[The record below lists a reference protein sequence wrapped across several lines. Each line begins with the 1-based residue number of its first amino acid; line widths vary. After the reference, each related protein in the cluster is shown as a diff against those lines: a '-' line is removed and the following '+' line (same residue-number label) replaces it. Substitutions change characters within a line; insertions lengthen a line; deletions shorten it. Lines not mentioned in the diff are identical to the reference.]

1 MRGFIRFCIQRPVFT
16 GCSVVIWVLLGI
28 SSYLGLEMTLYP
40 SVELPFIL
48 VQTIYTGAG
57 PNEIEQLVS
66 KPLEDALSDLEGLKT
81 ITSYSRDG
89 VSMLAVEMESG
100 TNPDLA
106 LVDVNNK
113 VRAKVSDLPKDANE
127 PVSMKFDINAQP
139 FLIASFTSYFWWDEW
154 TRSRDSQATQRKW
167 QARIGA
173 GEDA

>member
-28 SSYLGLEMTLYP
+28 SSYLSLGVTLYP

-48 VQTIYTGAG
+48 VRTTYTGAG

-89 VSMLAVEMESG
+89 VSMLAVEMEAG
-100 TNPDLA
+100 TN
-106 LVDVNNK
+106 
-113 VRAKVSDLPKDANE
+113 S
-127 PVSMKFDINAQP
+127 
-139 FLIASFTSYFWWDEW
+139 
-154 TRSRDSQATQRKW
+154 
-167 QARIGA
+167 
-173 GEDA
+173 